1 MTTPQPIPAK
11 LYIFRCVNM
20 AKKVRQRVGTTRTTK
35 RYRRK
40 RMAQP
45 SSFRKGSF
53 RTIRIGKGKKAI
65 IGKSKRTGK
74 MRLQSVLTPRKK
86 SRK

>member
-1 MTTPQPIPAK
+1 
-11 LYIFRCVNM
+11 M
-20 AKKVRQRVGTTRTTK
+20 ARKKRHRVGTTRLTK

-45 SSFRKGSF
+45 GSFRKGSF

-74 MRLQSVLTPRKK
+74 MRLQSILTPRK
-86 SRK
+86 RK